1 MLELPAGREAA
12 MELRLGED
20 DVVVLGDVLTR
31 YLGELS
37 AEISHTDNP
46 GYRRRLRD
54 RQEALRRV
62 LAALRS
68 GDVAGSGA
76 VGERGDAD
84 LPPRTA

>member
-1 MLELPAGREAA
+1 

-54 RQEALRRV
+54 RREALRRV
-62 LAALRS
+62 LAALHA
-68 GDVAGSGA
+68 DEPGA
-76 VGERGDAD
+76 AVVDHADAD